1 MTPKLISGKAV
12 TELYKYLQ
20 NNGGSYNDLRTCFQN
35 SDIEPRDNVASVS
48 TRNKDVFLDKYIQ
61 PLHLDKREDAEK
73 LIRFIEQVISFPAA
87 PESQKLLESL
97 QQDGWQ
103 IVGNNLVQ
111 VCHYVEAMIK
121 SMLQG
126 SPIDTIQREWNRAML
141 SVTNDP
147 ADALTAASSMIEA
160 TYKFVLHDMGKSYP
174 ANQDMRGLSKAVH
187 PLLDISPDEEADD
200 YFRALFQ
207 GVITITQSLGS
218 IRTKIGDAHGA
229 SPTRGDPI
237 ERHARLAVNIAGA
250 VCFFLVETYNEKKSK
265 SSGS

>member
-1 MTPKLISGKAV
+1 MKLISGKAV

-20 NNGGSYNDLRTCFQN
+20 SNGGSYNDLRTCFQN
-35 SDIEPRDNVASVS
+35 SGIESRDDVVSVS

-61 PLHLDKREDAEK
+61 PLRLDERKDAEK
-73 LIRFIEQVISFPAA
+73 LIRFIEQVISFPVS

-111 VCHYVEAMIK
+111 VGYNIEALIE
-121 SMLQG
+121 SMLHG
-126 SPIDTIQREWNRAML
+126 SPIDTIQREWNRAVS
-141 SVTNDP
+141 SVANDP

-160 TYKFVLHDMGKSYP
+160 TYKFVLHDMGRLYP
-174 ANQDMRGLSKAVH
+174 SNQDMRGLSKAVH
-187 PLLDISPDEEADD
+187 LSLDISPDKEADED
-200 YFRALFQ
+200 FRALFQ
-207 GVITITQSLGS
+207 GAITITQSLGS

-250 VCFFLVETYNEKKSK
+250 VCFFLLETYNEKKSK
-265 SSGS
+265 LSGS